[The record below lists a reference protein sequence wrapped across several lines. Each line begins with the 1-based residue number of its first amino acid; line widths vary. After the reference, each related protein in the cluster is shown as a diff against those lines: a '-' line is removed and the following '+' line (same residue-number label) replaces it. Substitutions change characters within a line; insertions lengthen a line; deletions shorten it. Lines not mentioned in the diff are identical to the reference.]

1 MRSTVSFTRMEDG
14 TREDY
19 ELLDRSE
26 LEYARHLPDSILE
39 ALKKLD
45 HSLDGYPVSR
55 LGHSLQAATRALR
68 DNADEELIVA
78 ALIHDIGDELAP
90 YNHAEVAA
98 GILRPYVRPEVTWV
112 VAQHGLFQNY
122 YYVHHFGGDRNARER
137 FRDHPWYESC
147 AHFCAAWDQCS
158 FDPDYPTES
167 LATFEPILHRI
178 FARPPHDPRYFSA
191 T

>member
-1 MRSTVSFTRMEDG
+1 MSRIVSFTQMKDG

-19 ELLDRSE
+19 LLLDESE
-26 LEYARHLPDSILE
+26 KKYAAGLGQRVLESLR
-39 ALKKLD
+39 KLD
-45 HSLDGYPVSR
+45 YSLEGYPVSR

-68 DNADEELIVA
+68 DNADEEMIVA
-78 ALIHDIGDELAP
+78 ALLHDIGDELAP

-112 VAQHGLFQNY
+112 VAQHGVFQNY